1 MEFQKLT
8 NQEESK
14 ACQALIFESSI
25 TEKSCLHYLVL
36 LLVYSLRLE
45 FPEEVCEVIGVR
57 ETVLSTG
64 MVLSLVVN
72 VVPDN
77 GVTRTYNKRRI
88 SLVPA
93 EQATVR
99 LGPNSI
105 EKKSTEKPLE
115 KPTEIQF

>member
-25 TEKSCLHYLVL
+25 TEKL
-36 LLVYSLRLE
+36 LLHCFVFLLMYSLRLE
-45 FPEEVCEVIGVR
+45 FAEEVCEVIGVR
-57 ETVLSTG
+57 KTVLSTG

-77 GVTRTYNKRRI
+77 GVTR
-88 SLVPA
+88 A
-93 EQATVR
+93 
-99 LGPNSI
+99 
-105 EKKSTEKPLE
+105 
-115 KPTEIQF
+115 

>member
-1 MEFQKLT
+1 MGHPVYISSYTQSYAMEFQKLT

-14 ACQALIFESSI
+14 ACQGLMSGIDSI

-36 LLVYSLRLE
+36 LLMYSLRLE
-45 FPEEVCEVIGVR
+45 FAEEVCEVIGVR

-77 GVTRTYNKRRI
+77 GVTR
-88 SLVPA
+88 A
-93 EQATVR
+93 
-99 LGPNSI
+99 
-105 EKKSTEKPLE
+105 
-115 KPTEIQF
+115 

>member
-1 MEFQKLT
+1 MGHPVYISSYTQSYAMEFQKLT

-14 ACQALIFESSI
+14 ACQAFDIFESSI

-36 LLVYSLRLE
+36 LLMYSLRLE

-77 GVTRTYNKRRI
+77 GVTR
-88 SLVPA
+88 A
-93 EQATVR
+93 
-99 LGPNSI
+99 
-105 EKKSTEKPLE
+105 
-115 KPTEIQF
+115 